1 MLNIELIRQ
10 NPSSVSAAL
19 RRRGEETDIEHVL
32 TLDEHRREAQTKAN
46 NASEARNA
54 ASKFFG
60 FLRRVTQN
68 NVTLTPADYNEP
80 VPPHL
85 AEYIG
90 KSSIRELLD
99 IPSQTLLE
107 QAQNVM
113 RDISKEADELVKEA
127 SIIDTQLHE
136 LLLTLPNLPLPD
148 IPSGYDESSNIV
160 VKTYGNPKAFEFTPL
175 AHWDLG
181 ERLGII
187 DMPRGSKISGSRFFT
202 LMGQG
207 AKLQRALISWMID
220 WHVQYGSFKEV
231 YLPFLVRRETML
243 GSGNLPKFEENLY
256 HDVEDD
262 LWLIPTAEVPLT
274 GLHKDE
280 ILDASSL
287 PIYYVAHTPS
297 FRREKAAAGK
307 DTRGIK
313 RVHQFDKV
321 ELYKIVTPE
330 SSSIE
335 LDNLVNNAEE
345 ICQQLDIPYRL
356 IQLCAGDMSFPSAKS
371 FDLEMWAPGCQE
383 WLEVSS
389 CSNCTDFQARR
400 ANIRYRPK
408 TDDKPSF
415 VHTLNGSGLAL
426 PRVLI
431 AIMENYQQ
439 TDGSILIPA
448 VLQPY
453 MGQKVIGNALNQ
465 DK

>member
-10 NPSSVSAAL
+10 NPSCISGAL
-19 RRRGEETDIEHVL
+19 NRRGEETDIERVL
-32 TLDEHRREAQTKAN
+32 AIDERRREAQTKAN
-46 NASEARNA
+46 NASETRNGS
-54 ASKFFG
+54 SKFFA
-60 FLRRVTQN
+60 FLKRIAQNKDKVT
-68 NVTLTPADYNEP
+68 ADDYNEP
-80 VPPHL
+80 IPPQISQ
-85 AEYIG
+85 YIG
-90 KSSIRELLD
+90 KSSIQELLEM
-99 IPSQTLLE
+99 PSETLLE
-107 QAQNVM
+107 QAQNAM
-113 RDISKEADELVKEA
+113 REISKEADELVREA
-127 SIIDTQLHE
+127 SVLDVELHE
-136 LLLTLPNLPLPD
+136 LLLTIPNIPLQD
-148 IPSGYDESSNIV
+148 VPSGYDESSNIV
-160 VKTYGNPKAFEFTPL
+160 VRTCGNPKTFEFTPL

-187 DMPRGSKISGSRFFT
+187 DIPRGSKISGSRFFT

-207 AKLQRALISWMID
+207 ASLQRALISWMID
-220 WHVQYGSFKEV
+220 WHVQHGSFKEV
-231 YLPFLVRRETML
+231 YVPFLVRKETML

-256 HDVEDD
+256 HDLEDD

-321 ELYKIVTPE
+321 ELYKIVSPE
-330 SSSIE
+330 SSNTE
-335 LDNLVNNAEE
+335 LDKLVQNAEG
-345 ICQQLDIPYRL
+345 ICQHLDIPYRL

-408 TDDKPSF
+408 AGDRPAF

-431 AIMENYQQ
+431 AIIENYQQ
-439 TDGSILIPA
+439 SDGSILVPE

-453 MGQKVIGNALNQ
+453 MNQKVISNLLV
-465 DK
+465 